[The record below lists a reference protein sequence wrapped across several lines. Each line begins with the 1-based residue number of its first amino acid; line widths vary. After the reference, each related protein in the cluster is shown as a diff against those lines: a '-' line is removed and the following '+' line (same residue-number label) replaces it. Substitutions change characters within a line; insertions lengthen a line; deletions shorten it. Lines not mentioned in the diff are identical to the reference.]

1 MKNIFN
7 QSSLCK
13 ALRLWLEEE
22 QRMRF
27 MVLNQRQHDIDGRE
41 RKRVSELL
49 KYAAKTDRD

>member
-13 ALRLWLEEE
+13 ALRLWLEE